1 MSSPP
6 VWSTSPAPS
15 PISSPNSSPNSS
27 SGAKK
32 RKCLDS
38 PSSKDNHTV
47 EENVT
52 YTGKWFFINIVE
64 PDYRSY
70 WASGIPK
77 ALHPLFQSI
86 HGCSGVTDVLWED
99 ESHVIT
105 VDDAL
110 ELLGSDVGQY
120 VREDGI
126 NYEEDECESL
136 NELLNKL
143 QAYTQSKQIAWHED
157 ALGSMNSGLA
167 YSEEVLDAVMGD
179 RMMFYRGDT
188 QMATL

>member
-1 MSSPP
+1 MSSTASSPTLPP
-6 VWSTSPAPS
+6 TSSPAPS
-15 PISSPNSSPNSS
+15 
-27 SGAKK
+27 SGSKK
-32 RKCLDS
+32 RKCLNS
-38 PSSKDNHTV
+38 PSSKDDTAV

-77 ALHPLFQSI
+77 ALHPLFRSI
-86 HGCSGVTDVLWED
+86 HGCSGLNDVLWED

-143 QAYTQSKQIAWHED
+143 QAHTQSKQIEWHED
-157 ALGSMNSGLA
+157 MLNSMHSGLA
-167 YSEEVLDAVMGD
+167 YSEEVLDAEMGD
-179 RMMFYRGDT
+179 RMMFYRGES